1 MLYNERME
9 NENITLIGM
18 PGAGKSTLGVV
29 LAKKLGYRFIDTD
42 LLIQDYTDKLL
53 SELLTE
59 RGVEGFIELEN
70 QIVSGLE
77 CERHVIATGGS
88 VVYGEEAMLHLKG
101 MGKVVFID
109 IGTDELKRRISP
121 DLVERGVVM
130 RHGNTLED
138 LLAERKPLYQK
149 YADITVSTAG
159 MHTLEAVETLYAA
172 LKEQA

>member
-1 MLYNERME
+1 MKND
-9 NENITLIGM
+9 NITLIGM

-42 LLIQDYTDKLL
+42 LLIQDGTGKLL

-59 RGVEGFIELEN
+59 HGVEGFIQIEN
-70 QIVSGLE
+70 QMVAGLQ

-88 VVYGEEAMLHLKG
+88 VVYGEEAMMHLKS

-109 IGTDELKRRISP
+109 ISTEELKRRISP

-149 YADITVSTAG
+149 YADVTVSTVG

-172 LKEQA
+172 LSKQA